1 MPRVAPTYDFA
12 KISQKLHE
20 IERIWTP
27 GGHASLTP
35 PLDPPLVKFTLMDR
49 MDSEPNLSIK
59 RSVTIGTMINFD
71 GDRDGHGDGDGM
83 CNVTFTCTVSMSISV
98 TVTVYIVQMVTDRL
112 MDRLGSK
119 PILVVNVNLA
129 VVETE
134 TVPVNRP

>member
-1 MPRVAPTYDFA
+1 
-12 KISQKLHE
+12 
-20 IERIWTP
+20 
-27 GGHASLTP
+27 
-35 PLDPPLVKFTLMDR
+35 MDK
-49 MDSEPNLSIK
+49 MSSESNLSIK

-71 GDRDGHGDGDGM
+71 DDSDGHGDGDGM
-83 CNVTFTCTVSMSISV
+83 CNGPFTCTVSVPVSL

-134 TVPVNRP
+134 TETVLVNRP